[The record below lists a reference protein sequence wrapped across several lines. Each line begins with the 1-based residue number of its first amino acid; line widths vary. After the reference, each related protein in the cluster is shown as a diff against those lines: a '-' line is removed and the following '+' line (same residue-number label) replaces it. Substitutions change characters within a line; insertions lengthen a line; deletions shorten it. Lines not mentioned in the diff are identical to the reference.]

1 MTSRPPAHDSFPTPR
16 YLPIPFSRYSRLSQ
30 TKFRDMTT
38 NHYSPDLTYDQAI
51 ELAMSLA
58 DFERSANW
66 PGHSFFHLER
76 VQLLAER
83 LDDVDKAVPSVHV
96 AGTKGKGS
104 TCALITSILSHA
116 GYRVGLFTSPHL
128 HSVCERVRIGL
139 EPISTT
145 DYAALIGQIWPAVE
159 SVGRDGEY
167 GGVTFFEM
175 LTALAMAHF
184 RNVGADFQ
192 VLEVGM
198 GGRLD
203 STNIVTPEVSVI
215 TSISLD
221 HVAVLGDTIEK
232 IAFAKAGIIKD
243 GVPCVVGPQAESD
256 AMLVFEQVTR
266 ERNSTLISAAKKFS
280 WDMGHS
286 DVRGQDITLTSAE
299 GTYHLRTPL
308 LGDYQAE
315 NVATAVATAEE
326 LIERGYEIPLEA
338 IVAGVREV
346 SWPGRFEVFHK
357 DGKTIV
363 ADGAHNPYSIKRFVE
378 NLRGYVQFDDVVLV
392 FGALGGHS
400 AEDMLNELSI
410 LEPKIVAVHS
420 RHPRSSHSSVV
431 ADTVRSLN
439 MNLLMET
446 DSVSEGLIRALEFAG
461 VDDLILCTG
470 SLAVVA
476 EVIEEIHGIEPE
488 IYENLRGPRPRTQT

>member
-1 MTSRPPAHDSFPTPR
+1 
-16 YLPIPFSRYSRLSQ
+16 
-30 TKFRDMTT
+30 MTT
-38 NHYSPDLTYDQAI
+38 NHYSTDLTYDQAV

-58 DFERSANW
+58 DFERAANW

-76 VQLLAER
+76 VQMLAER
-83 LDDVDKAVPSVHV
+83 LGDVDKATAAVHV

-104 TCALITSILSHA
+104 TCALITSILTQA

-128 HSVCERVRIGL
+128 HSVCERVRVGL

-159 SVGRDGEY
+159 AVEREGEY

-175 LTALAMAHF
+175 LTGLAMAHF

-221 HVAVLGDTIEK
+221 HVNVLGDTIEK
-232 IAFAKAGIIKD
+232 IASAKAGIIKD
-243 GVPCVVGPQAESD
+243 GVPCVVGPQAERD
-256 AMLVFEQVTR
+256 AMRVFEQVTR
-266 ERNSTLISAAKKFS
+266 ERKSELISA
-280 WDMGHS
+280 S
-286 DVRGQDITLTSAE
+286 DRFRWKVKSSDIHGQAIALTGDEES
-299 GTYHLRTPL
+299 YDLWTPL
-308 LGDYQAE
+308 LGNYQAE
-315 NVATAVATAEE
+315 NVATAVATAEVLTE
-326 LIERGYEIPLEA
+326 KGYHIPADA

-346 SWPGRFEVFHK
+346 SWPGRFEVFNI

-363 ADGAHNPYSIKRFVE
+363 ADGAHNPYSISRLVQ
-378 NLRGYVQFDDVVLV
+378 NLGGYVEFDEVVLV
-392 FGALGGHS
+392 YGALRGHS
-400 AEDMLNELSI
+400 AKDMLIELSV
-410 LEPKIVAVHS
+410 LDPRVVAVHS
-420 RHPRSSHSSVV
+420 RHPRSSHSSEI
-431 ADTVRSLN
+431 ADTVRDLGLN
-439 MNLLMET
+439 LVSQAE
-446 DSVSEGLIRALEFAG
+446 SVAEGFRQAVELAG
-461 VDDLILCTG
+461 PDELILCTG

-476 EVIEEIHGIEPE
+476 ETLEEIHGIEPE
-488 IYENLRGPRPRTQT
+488 IYENLKGPRTRN